1 MRRDPT
7 SPLKMK
13 RTFLIFTL
21 ACAVA
26 VASALDNRRK
36 SKPSATVSPPG
47 EFDASSPPTHAP
59 KPTTHAPNTTTH
71 APNTTT
77 HAPNTTTH
85 APNTTTHAPNTT
97 THAPNTTTHAP
108 NTTTHAPNTTT
119 HAPNTT
125 THAPNTTTHAPNT
138 TTHAPT
144 PPPPRPTPSANL
156 TGGTYTVKNQTVM
169 CVKAA
174 MAVQIKLQIGS
185 KPSEMGS
192 FIIQPNKTT
201 PDGGCTDTQANFTLS
216 FSEGTLTMLFQK
228 NSTENSVYI
237 TKVAFNVRYPILP
250 SGPTENSVS
259 NQSLHLLSAAIGHS
273 YSCKNMTLFMGSG
286 YSLEMTGLRLQA
298 FNFTNGDFGLPDDC
312 PADKPDYTVAIVV
325 AVVLIILIVIVIL
338 AYLIG
343 RKRRTDGYQAL

>member
-1 MRRDPT
+1 
-7 SPLKMK
+7 MK
-13 RTFLIFTL
+13 RAFLIITL

-47 EFDASSPPTHAP
+47 DFDASTTNT
-59 KPTTHAPNTTTH
+59 TTHAPNTTTH

-138 TTHAPT
+138 TTTHAPT
-144 PPPPRPTPSANL
+144 PPTPTPPTNL
-156 TGGTYTVKNQTVM
+156 TVGSYVVKNDTVM
-169 CVKAA
+169 CGKATVA
-174 MAVQIKLQIGS
+174 IQIKLQSSS

-192 FIIQPNKTT
+192 FIIQPNKTVAV
-201 PDGGCTDTQANFTLS
+201 GQCTDATSNFTLS
-216 FSEGTLTMLFQK
+216 FPEGTLTLLFQK
-228 NSTENSVYI
+228 NSTEKSVYI
-237 TKVAFNVRYPILP
+237 TKVAFNVNYPILP
-250 SGPTENSVS
+250 SGPTQNSVS
-259 NQSLHLLSAAIGHS
+259 NESLHLLSTTIGHS

-286 YSLEMTGLRLQA
+286 YFLEMTSLKLQA
-298 FNFTNGDFGLPDDC
+298 FNFTKGDFGLPDNC

-325 AVVLIILIVIVIL
+325 AVVLIILIVIVIVV
-338 AYLIG
+338 YLIG
-343 RKRRTDGYQAL
+343 RKKRTDGYQAL